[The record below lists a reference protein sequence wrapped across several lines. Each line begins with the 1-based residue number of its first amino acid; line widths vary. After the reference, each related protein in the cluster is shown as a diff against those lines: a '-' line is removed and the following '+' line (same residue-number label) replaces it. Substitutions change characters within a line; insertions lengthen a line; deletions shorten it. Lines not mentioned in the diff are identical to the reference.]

1 MTRYLIV
8 NADDFGIS
16 AGVSR
21 GILEGHQRGILT
33 STSAMV
39 NLPDTPVFIRRA
51 QQEAPRLGIG
61 LHFTLSFGKPVSVA
75 ERVPSLVTADGRFCS
90 TYETLQ
96 EMAKS
101 FTAEDLRT
109 ELTAQFDRFVEIAG
123 RLPDHLDSHHGITYT
138 HPDAYDVMRG
148 LAQQHQLPIRNESWF
163 LDSGQDSAAAER
175 LRKIHGTYPD
185 PIWPQAFDPQPTF
198 YDQHATL
205 ENLLH
210 AIEAVPEGVS
220 EFACHPG
227 YGADLDETY
236 AAPREQE
243 LAIVTSEAART
254 AIERGGIQLVN
265 FGDLARL
272 LGR

>member
-21 GILEGHQRGILT
+21 GILEAHQHGIVT

-39 NLPDTPVFIRRA
+39 NLPDTPEFIRRA

-61 LHFTLSFGKPVSVA
+61 LHFTLSFGKPVSA
-75 ERVPSLVTADGRFCS
+75 PEQVPSLVTAEGRFCS

-96 EMAKS
+96 EMAKG
-101 FTAEDLRT
+101 FRAEELQT

-123 RLPDHLDSHHGITYT
+123 RLPDHLNSHHAITYA
-138 HPDAYDVMRG
+138 HPDAYDVLRE
-148 LAQQHQLPIRNESWF
+148 LAEQHRLPIRNESWF
-163 LDSGQDSAAAER
+163 LDLSQDSTLAER
-175 LRKIHGTYPD
+175 LRAVHRMYPD
-185 PIWPQAFDPQPTF
+185 PMWPQAFDPQPTF
-198 YDQHATL
+198 YGQHATL
-205 ENLLH
+205 GNLLH
-210 AIEAVPEGVS
+210 AIEAVPDGVS

-227 YGADLDETY
+227 YGADLDEAY
-236 AAPREQE
+236 AAPRERE
-243 LAIVTSEAART
+243 LTIVTSEAARA
-254 AIERGGIQLVN
+254 AIAQRQIVLVN
-265 FGDLARL
+265 FGDLPRL

>member
-1 MTRYLIV
+1 MARYLIV

-21 GILEGHQRGILT
+21 GILEAHERGIIT

-39 NLPDTPVFIRRA
+39 NLPDTPAFIRRA

-61 LHFTLSFGKPVSVA
+61 LHFTLSFGKPISPPEGVA
-75 ERVPSLVTADGRFCS
+75 SLVTVEGRFCS

-96 EMAKS
+96 EMAKG
-101 FTAEDLRT
+101 FRAEDLRT
-109 ELTAQFDRFVEIAG
+109 EFTAQFNRFVEIAG
-123 RLPDHLDSHHGITYT
+123 RLPDHLNSHHAITYT
-138 HPDAYDVMRG
+138 QPDAYDVLRE
-148 LAQQHQLPIRNESWF
+148 LAEQHGLPIRNEGWF
-163 LDSGQDSAAAER
+163 LGVGQGGTLVER
-175 LRKIHGTYPD
+175 LRAVHGMYPE
-185 PIWPQAFDPQPTF
+185 PMWPQAFDPQPTF

-210 AIEAVPEGVS
+210 AINAVPEGVS
-220 EFACHPG
+220 EFACHAG

-236 AAPREQE
+236 AAPRERE
-243 LAIVTSEAART
+243 LAIVTSEAARE
-254 AIERGGIQLVN
+254 AIERRQITLVN
-265 FGDLARL
+265 FGDLPRL